1 MLRKLCPTVYNKQ
14 TGKAEFLDNY
24 IADEY
29 MKAKRMDILAFKEI
43 VGSDEGVEE
52 YIENKKIKH
61 DRIKP
66 IRSFW

>member
-1 MLRKLCPTVYNKQ
+1 
-14 TGKAEFLDNY
+14 
-24 IADEY
+24 
-29 MKAKRMDILAFKEI
+29 MKEKRMDILAFKEI

-61 DRIKP
+61 DRVKP